1 MSVTVQ
7 QAEQN
12 LAKLPKLKGFG
23 TPFLGFIEDNI
34 DDGTLY
40 DTLAEAACAA
50 LMNDTCTGITYK
62 PKTGRYRLRGGV
74 LNQRM
79 GSILN
84 NDHSYLKTQF
94 HPRQTDDL

>member
-1 MSVTVQ
+1 MAVTVQ

-12 LAKLPKLKGFG
+12 LAKLPQLKGFG
-23 TPFLGFIEDNI
+23 APFLGFIGEFI
-34 DDGTLY
+34 ERYKFY

-50 LMNDTCTGITYK
+50 LMDDNCTGITYK
-62 PKTGRYRLRGGV
+62 PETDRYSLRRGV

-84 NDHSYLKTQF
+84 NDHSYQKIQF